1 MRDKTR
7 EEKFDLMTIA
17 GMLSDCQELLGSD
30 LNGEENEG
38 WVGPDN
44 AQMATRI
51 MNNAK
56 ELMFKEMRDDRDNFE
71 RPAHPASASA

>member
-1 MRDKTR
+1 MCDKTR

-17 GMLSDCQELLGSD
+17 GMLSDCQELIGPD
-30 LNGEENEG
+30 LNDEDG
-38 WVGPDN
+38 WVSPDN
-44 AQMATRI
+44 AQMVTRI